1 MKRLIFAVLLF
12 TSVGCAST
20 GTEITSSNN
29 QIQFPHYSLVLPTP
43 DWRLSRPDENN
54 EVAVVTLQA
63 GPPLSATF
71 QMRFIKN
78 GIFDERI
85 KSWSARQVADDYRN
99 LEKRIM
105 IEQGVNKGQYHLSEV
120 VMGEEMVGDKKF
132 YTMKYTTSASAQKQ
146 SASLYLHF
154 PREEGNSY
162 FIVAHYSETMPPNV
176 SLSPSFNPEFLQTLK
191 SLRVN
196 Q

>member
-1 MKRLIFAVLLF
+1 MKRLISTVLLL
-12 TSVGCAST
+12 TLVGCAST

-43 DWRLSRPDENN
+43 GWRLSRPDENN

-85 KSWSARQVADDYRN
+85 KSWSARQVADDYRT

-105 IEQGVNKGQYHLSEV
+105 IEQGVNKGQYRLSEV

-132 YTMKYTTSASAQKQ
+132 YTMKYTTSASAQRQ
-146 SASLYLHF
+146 SASLYLYF
-154 PREEGNSY
+154 PRDEGNS
-162 FIVAHYSETMPPNV
+162 FFMVAHYSEMIPPNV
-176 SLSPSFNPEFLQTLK
+176 SLSRSFNSEFLQTLK

-196 Q
+196 P